1 MADGARTRVVILGT
15 GFGGVY
21 TARHLEGLV
30 DPARVEVALVG
41 RDNFF
46 LMTPLLFE
54 AGSGD
59 LEFRHAVN
67 PVRPLLKTT
76 RFYNATID
84 RIDLAAKEVHAT
96 SAAGDAYTIGYD
108 HLVLALGQIT
118 DKRRIPGA
126 EHALTFKTIFDAI
139 AFRNHVIEAFERA
152 DAATDPAARA
162 RDLTFVV
169 VGGGLVGV
177 ELCGE
182 MSEFVDRLLRAY
194 PRITRGQV
202 RVVLLQRGPRLL
214 PELNEKSGRYAEKRL
229 TRSGITVRT
238 GTGVERIEPGRVHL
252 PGGEVIEAAT
262 VILSAGLAPNPVL
275 AGLDLPRTRDR
286 VATDGCMRV
295 PGHPGVWAVGDC
307 AAVPGPDGQP
317 YPTLAQ
323 HALREAKRLAK
334 NLAAVI
340 AGKEPGPFVYH
351 TLGTMAALGHYR
363 GIASVKGVTVRGFL
377 AWWAWRTYY
386 LFQTPGLGRK
396 ARILIEW
403 TVALFF
409 RQDVVKIDL
418 SDETGRPVAPAA
430 DPKGTAPNAPETP
443 LPVGEG
449 VKDRPAP

>member
-21 TARHLEGLV
+21 TARHLEGRV
-30 DPARVEVALVG
+30 DPQKVEVSLVG

-67 PVRPLLKTT
+67 PVRPLLTHT
-76 RFYNATID
+76 RFYNATIEQV
-84 RIDLAAKEVHAT
+84 DLAGREVRAR
-96 SAAGDAYTIGYD
+96 SAAGDLYTLAYD
-108 HLVLALGQIT
+108 HLVLALGQVT

-126 EHALTFKTIFDAI
+126 GHALTYKTISDAI

-152 DAATDPAARA
+152 DAASDPAARR

-182 MSEFVDRLLRAY
+182 MSEFVDRLVRAY
-194 PRITRGQV
+194 PRITRQEV

-214 PELNEKSGRYAEKRL
+214 PELNEKSGLYAAKRL
-229 TRSGITVRT
+229 TKSGVTVRT
-238 GTGVERIEPGRVHL
+238 GTGVERIEPDRVHL
-252 PGGEVIEAAT
+252 PGGEVLDAAT
-262 VILSAGLAPNPVL
+262 VILSAGLAPNPL
-275 AGLDLPRTRDR
+275 IAGLPLPRERDR
-286 VATDGCMRV
+286 VTTDACMRV
-295 PGHPGVWAVGDC
+295 AGHPGVWAVGDC
-307 AAVPGPDGQP
+307 AAIPGPDGQP

-323 HALREAKRLAK
+323 HALREAKQLAK
-334 NLAAVI
+334 NIAAVVG
-340 AGKEPGPFVYH
+340 GKEPQPFVYRM
-351 TLGTMAALGHYR
+351 LGTMCALGHYR
-363 GIASVKGVTVRGFL
+363 GIASVKGVTFRGFL

-386 LFQTPGLGRK
+386 LFQTPRWGRRV
-396 ARILIEW
+396 RILIEW

-418 SDETGRPVAPAA
+418 ADELGRPVAPAA
-430 DPKGTAPNAPETP
+430 DPKGAGQGAGDRGQET
-443 LPVGEG
+443 GG
-449 VKDRPAP
+449 KS